1 MLFKIDESLPIEI
14 AGLLLNSGHD
24 AITVNDQLLQGADD
38 SVLITRCDS
47 ENRIIITL
55 DADFSDI
62 RTYPPWDHE
71 GIIVLRVGNQS
82 KTHIIKVFQNIMPLL
97 NREPIKNR
105 LWIVEENM
113 IRIRGEDDG

>member
-1 MLFKIDESLPIEI
+1 MRFKIDENLPIEI
-14 AGLLLNSGHD
+14 AGLLLDSGHD
-24 AITVNDQLLQGADD
+24 AKTVNDQLLQGADD
-38 SVLITRCDS
+38 SFLIERCGR

-62 RTYPPWDHE
+62 RAYPPSDHE

-82 KTHIIKVFQNIMPLL
+82 KTHIIKVFRNILPLFD
-97 NREPIKNR
+97 REPIKNR

-113 IRIRGEDDG
+113 IRIRGEID

>member
-1 MLFKIDESLPIEI
+1 MLFKIDENLPIEI
-14 AGLLLNSGHD
+14 AELLINSGHD
-24 AITVNDQLLQGADD
+24 ARTVHDQRLEGTED
-38 SVLITRCDS
+38 SVLIEKCDS

-82 KTHIIKVFQNIMPLL
+82 KTHIIKVFQNILPLFD
-97 NREPIKNR
+97 REPIKNR

-113 IRIRGEDDG
+113 IRIRGEDD